1 MLCWSKIWR
10 NISKTYTVSLSRMSI
25 FWHTL
30 YLHMNIYRVS
40 QIREPNPVSS
50 IKEIFFWNTWYCW
63 AQGLTRFTPTPTL
76 TFLVSSERYGKNKT
90 FLLQCYAMALIFP
103 WLKDIINFVL
113 KLIIYSLFNP
123 FICLSLCLW
132 MSQVF
137 VAKVYPSNHIL
148 G

>member
-90 FLLQCYAMALIFP
+90 FLLQCYGSDFPLIKRYHQFCSQAYNIFSFQSIY
-103 WLKDIINFVL
+103 LFV
-113 KLIIYSLFNP
+113 SLSMIVTSFW
-123 FICLSLCLW
+123 S
-132 MSQVF
+132 
-137 VAKVYPSNHIL
+137 H
-148 G
+148 